1 MARLY
6 GVADGRARSRTTA
19 AHRLRTRGYRR
30 SDAVPTRRRVAVD
43 ARVAGIAVEP
53 AGDRAAERVH
63 DAAGRRRPRLLRS
76 AGAVEAH
83 ERRLILPGARSPWR
97 RPRAQHPKP
106 SAPPPAQRSRWSS
119 SVKRGLKA
127 LSSSLRPPVSRELLS

>member
-83 ERRLILPGARSPWR
+83 ERRPILPGRAVLGGGRERSTR
-97 RPRAQHPKP
+97 NRQRPP
-106 SAPPPAQRSRWSS
+106 SAA
-119 SVKRGLKA
+119 K
-127 LSSSLRPPVSRELLS
+127 